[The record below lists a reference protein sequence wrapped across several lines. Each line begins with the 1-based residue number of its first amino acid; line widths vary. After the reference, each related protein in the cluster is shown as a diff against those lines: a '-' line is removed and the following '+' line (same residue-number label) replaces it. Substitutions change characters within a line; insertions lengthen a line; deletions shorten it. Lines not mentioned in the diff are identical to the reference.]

1 MRLSLLNN
9 KISFFLLVSLF
20 VGVVFWIFIKM
31 KIYNKALEIHEDV
44 IVIDTHCD
52 IDLKNFTDENNYSH
66 NTNSQVNIPKMHEG
80 GLDVP
85 WLIVYTAQDSLNKIG
100 YENAYNNAIDKFDA
114 IHRLIDKYSNGQ
126 LKLATSVSEV
136 IDMTNLGK
144 KAIMI
149 GVENGYPI
157 GENIDIINEFYNRG
171 ARYMSLS
178 HNGHNQL
185 SDSNT
190 GEYEGFYMHNGLS
203 DLGKKAV
210 VRMNELGMMIDISHP
225 SKQSIKETLKLSKAP
240 IIASHSSSRHLCD
253 HSRNLDNELLDLI
266 KLNGGVVQTVA
277 FATYLKEEKTF
288 DHKKVSVK
296 HLVDHIDYMVSYMG
310 IDHVGISSDFDGGGG
325 ILKWKDASETF
336 NVTYELVKRGYS
348 KEEIKKLWGLN
359 LLRVLKDVEN
369 ISKDLKTNN
378 LADL

>member
-1 MRLSLLNN
+1 MIQKLDNPLTSD
-9 KISFFLLVSLF
+9 
-20 VGVVFWIFIKM
+20 
-31 KIYNKALEIHEDV
+31 Y
-44 IVIDTHCD
+44 
-52 IDLKNFTDENNYSH
+52 IDLKNFTDENNYSM
-66 NTNSQVNIPKMHEG
+66 NTKSQVNIPKIKEG

-85 WLIVYTAQDSLNKIG
+85 WLVVYTAQDSLNDNG
-100 YENAYNNAIDKFDA
+100 YEKAYENAIDKFDA
-114 IHRLIDKYSNGQ
+114 IHRLINDYSDGQ
-126 LKLATSVSEV
+126 LSLATSSSDVYEIIKS
-136 IDMTNLGK
+136 GK

-157 GENIDIINEFYNRG
+157 GENIDIIDEFYKRG

-190 GEYEGFYMHNGLS
+190 GEYEGFYVHDGLS
-203 DLGKKAV
+203 DLGKNAV
-210 VRMNELGMMIDISHP
+210 KRMNELGMIIDISHP
-225 SKQSIKETLKLSKAP
+225 SKESIRETLKLSKAP
-240 IIASHSSSRHLCD
+240 LIASHSSARHLCN
-253 HSRNLDNELLDLI
+253 HARNLDNELLDLI
-266 KLNGGVVQTVA
+266 KINGGVVQTVA
-277 FATYLKEEKTF
+277 FATYLKEESTYNP
-288 DHKKVSVK
+288 KKVSVK

-359 LLRVLKDVEN
+359 LLRVLDEVEN
-369 ISKDLKTNN
+369 ISKELMANN
-378 LADL
+378 LVDL